1 MKENFIEVYKTYDP
15 IEAKLI
21 SAKLQDREIE
31 FDTIGD
37 FDLTLTMDT
46 FNTPISRMALEQPII
61 FYVHEDD
68 KDRVIKLISEDNSG
82 MLKEDLDY

>member
-1 MKENFIEVYKTYDP
+1 MIEGFIEVYKTYDP

-21 SAKLQDREIE
+21 AAKLQDREIE
-31 FDTIGD
+31 FDTFGD

-61 FYVHEDD
+61 FCVKEEDKENVLKIIRED
-68 KDRVIKLISEDNSG
+68 KSEMMKD
-82 MLKEDLDY
+82 DLEY